1 MKRVV
6 VTGLGASRCSASVSP
21 RYGKD
26 CSPDAPASVASS
38 ISTPRIL
45 PSRSPPKFPTSTPK
59 RSWIPNRFA
68 AWTASRIS
76 RSPAPGRPRGRK
88 LEISDENRDR
98 VAVVMNTGGGGIPTI
113 ESNVTAMAV
122 HGPSRVGPLVIP
134 MFAPNMAS
142 SQVSIAWHPGTHD
155 HLRGGLRLRRAGVR
169 RCGPPVQAG
178 EADIAVTGA
187 QAGIT
192 PVALTSL
199 ANMHSVT
206 AKRRSGRRVTAVRS
220 RA

>member
-26 CSPDAPASVASS
+26 WSPDAPAFVASS

-45 PSRSPPKFPTSTPK
+45 RSRSPPKSRL
-59 RSWIPNRFA
+59 RSQSVHGSQIG
-68 AWTASRIS
+68 
-76 RSPAPGRPRGRK
+76 SPHGPLRAFRDRRHPGGHRGRK
-88 LEISDENRDR
+88 LEITDENRDR

-142 SQVSIAWHPGTHD
+142 SQVSIAYGIQGPTITSAAACASGVQAFVD
-155 HLRGGLRLRRAGVR
+155 AVRLL
-169 RCGPPVQAG
+169 QAG
-178 EADIAVTGA
+178 EADIAVTGV
-187 QAGIT
+187 
-192 PVALTSL
+192 P
-199 ANMHSVT
+199 
-206 AKRRSGRRVTAVRS
+206 KRGSPRSH
-220 RA
+220 